1 MNRDVFQDSQVK
13 KSCPQCMFK
22 PLFELATTCT
32 EEKKK
37 NRPTMIQVICLFVY
51 FVALSPKSTAM
62 VMAGRSVRLTT
73 LLGRLE
79 QAVNQ

>member
-32 EEKKK
+32 EKLKK
-37 NRPTMIQVICLFVY
+37 NRPTMIQVRHR
-51 FVALSPKSTAM
+51 ALDKSLYMKTIFLVSQPKHILWVLKRTISM
-62 VMAGRSVRLTT
+62 RRFF
-73 LLGRLE
+73 
-79 QAVNQ
+79 

>member
-32 EEKKK
+32 EKLKK